1 MGAATYATNLS
12 VVRTVHLHRGDFV
25 DVFRRARIAFHD
37 DGEFPALFPAQ
48 PPTPNIAQALS

>member
-1 MGAATYATNLS
+1 MSTDIRFEAKWVQN
-12 VVRTVHLHRGDFV
+12 FV